1 MDQDSRQL
9 TRTKENG
16 QNYQIIMQCH
26 VSSGDVWAHA
36 HDRRLEDITT
46 AILARPWIA
55 KS

>member
-26 VSSGDVWAHA
+26 VSSGDVWAHVY
-36 HDRRLEDITT
+36 DGRLEDITT